1 MEEHVYHRMAEI
13 QDRHWWYEARRQI
26 LSTLIAKLKL
36 PPQAQILEVGSGPG
50 ANIKML
56 SAFGTLSVLEPDN
69 FSREHIIKTYGLPEN
84 RVKDGMLPGNIPFDS
99 NFDLICA
106 FDVIEHIEQDSA
118 SLKDLFESLKTGGHA
133 VFSVPA
139 YQFLWSSHDVA
150 LHHKRRYTR
159 AAFGNL
165 LKQAGFQVE
174 FISYYN
180 TALFPL
186 IAAVRLAKKF
196 LGIKKGA
203 DDTMPRFAIVNT
215 LLRMIFAAEKYL
227 LNPMTFPFG
236 VSIIAVCKKQDA
248 S

>member
-36 PPQAQILEVGSGPG
+36 PPQARILEVGSGPG

-56 SAFGTLSVLEPDN
+56 SAFGDLSVLEPDD
-69 FSREHIIKTYGLPEN
+69 FSRAHIIKTYGLPEN
-84 RVKDGMLPGNIPFDS
+84 RVKNGMLPGDIPFDN

-118 SLKDLFESLKTGGHA
+118 SLKDLFKSLKTGGYA

-139 YQFLWSSHDVA
+139 YQFLWSSHDEA

-159 AAFGNL
+159 PAFGTL
-165 LKQAGFQVE
+165 LKQSGFQVE

-186 IAAVRLAKKF
+186 IAIVRLAKKF

-203 DDTMPRFAIVNT
+203 DDTLPRFPIVNI
-215 LLRMIFAAEKYL
+215 LLRTIFATEKYI
-227 LNPMTFPFG
+227 LNPIALPFG
-236 VSIIAVCKKQDA
+236 VSIVAVCRKQND